1 MLGETF
7 HTWRT
12 VARMRTHV
20 AGGGPGPPQWT
31 QTPREARCLCVSLN
45 VCCSERH
52 GARAHPRVWGPGTPE
67 SRSQPR
73 AWDNQ
78 ETGLLS
84 SLLLPSLG
92 EIPGFV
98 RSALL
103 SFPSAPTG
111 SRSPCPSPLLG
122 GSPHGSDHQR
132 PYVCG
137 KGLSHAYSFPLK
149 VDPQYRGCYKK
160 FRVEMP
166 PLRNYKIPGPFQS
179 GEANT

>member
-1 MLGETF
+1 MEDSRADEKPCG
-7 HTWRT
+7 WRRAWASSVDT
-12 VARMRTHV
+12 DSAR
-20 AGGGPGPPQWT
+20 GPVLVRFIERLLLRM
-31 QTPREARCLCVSLN
+31 PR
-45 VCCSERH
+45 
-52 GARAHPRVWGPGTPE
+52 ARAHPPVSGPRTPE

-73 AWDNQ
+73 ARDNQ
-78 ETGLLS
+78 ETRLLS

-98 RSALL
+98 RSALF

-132 PYVCG
+132 PYDCG
-137 KGLSHAYSFPLK
+137 KGLSRAYSFPLK
-149 VDPQYRGCYKK
+149 VDPQYRGYYKK

-179 GEANT
+179 GEPNT